1 MGLTSEE
8 KISLSDI
15 RFQKAEE
22 MLSDASLNLENKRY
36 KTSANRSYYAA
47 YHGARS
53 LLILKGID
61 PSTHDGVKT
70 MFSLHFVKNN
80 TLSVEIGKIY
90 QNLIS
95 LRNEADY
102 DDFSE
107 ITLQEADNALNLARK
122 FVDTLGKI
130 RNIVITELKK

>member
-36 KTSANRSYYAA
+36 KTSTNRSYYAV

-70 MFSLHFVKNN
+70 MFSLHFIKNN
-80 TLSVEIGKIY
+80 ILSIEMGKIY
-90 QNLIS
+90 QNLVS

-107 ITLQEADNALNLARK
+107 ITLAEADNALNLARK
-122 FVDTLGKI
+122 FIKELNKI
-130 RNIVITELKK
+130 RNAIKTELNK